1 MSVPNVSEGLGA
13 RLGDPLQGPCTATA
27 FVDGR
32 GRISL
37 WSMEA
42 EALLGYSANEVCG
55 TLAADLLTAP
65 EGRETALAARE
76 RHADGQGWDG
86 VVALKHHDGRAVRI
100 ALRVRPVHCREGQ
113 AGWSLSASD
122 ARQVG
127 QEEVDRA
134 ILQALFSQSPIRI
147 IVVDSEL
154 RYRWVNAA
162 MEHGS
167 GVPAARLIGR
177 RIGEVTPWVNVE
189 GIEEVLRR
197 VRDTGEPVLDFQ
209 VRGQGPSDRDREHV
223 WSGSSFRLTDPAGR
237 VLGMCQV
244 CVDVTEG
251 YWAQRR
257 LALLTEAG
265 TRIGTTLDVVRTA
278 QELADAA
285 VPELADFVL
294 VDLLEA
300 TVRGEE
306 PAPGP
311 VGGQVL
317 LRRSG
322 ISSIHEDASEALYA
336 VGEAVAFHPGTPQ
349 VRCLA
354 TGQSVLVRR
363 LETDEWYASDPQT
376 AEKARE
382 VGAHSLMVVPLRAR
396 GITLG
401 VAVFGRNRDS
411 QPYDQG
417 DLALAEDFS
426 SRAAVCVDN
435 ARRYTREHNTALT
448 LQRSLLPHEVPDY
461 PAVET
466 AHRYLPAAAHAGAGG
481 DWFDVLPLSGARVA
495 LVVGDVTGHGLH
507 AAAVMGRLRTAVY
520 TLTDLDLDPDEVLT
534 HLDDLV
540 IRLTQE
546 DPDCEGATCLYAVYD
561 PISRVCT
568 FARAGH
574 PPPALVQPDGAVE
587 FCEDIPPGPPLGL
600 GGLPFETA
608 ERKLAQGTLLALYTD
623 GLIEAAEQDA
633 EIGLERLARTVADPS
648 RSLEQLCESVEAS
661 VVPERRSDDAALLL
675 ARTRALAA
683 DRVASWELP
692 ADPAQVARARDLTTR
707 QLADWDAEP
716 LAFTTELIVS
726 ELVTNAIRYARGPI
740 ALRLIHA
747 EALICEVSDG
757 SLNAPHL
764 RRARVHDEGGRGLFL
779 VAQLASR
786 WGTRYGRDGKT
797 IWAEQPLSP
806 LEVSSG
812 L

>member
-13 RLGDPLQGPCTATA
+13 RLGDPLQGPYTATA

-42 EALLGYSANEVCG
+42 EALLGYSADEVCG

-65 EGRETALAARE
+65 EGREAALAARE

-162 MEHGS
+162 MERGS
-167 GVPAARLIGR
+167 AVPAARLIGR

-209 VRGQGPSDRDREHV
+209 VRGQGPSDPDREHV

-237 VLGMCQV
+237 VLGMCQI

-336 VGEAVAFHPGTPQ
+336 VGEAVAFH
-349 VRCLA
+349 
-354 TGQSVLVRR
+354 
-363 LETDEWYASDPQT
+363 
-376 AEKARE
+376 
-382 VGAHSLMVVPLRAR
+382 
-396 GITLG
+396 LG
-401 VAVFGRNRDS
+401 
-411 QPYDQG
+411 
-417 DLALAEDFS
+417 
-426 SRAAVCVDN
+426 
-435 ARRYTREHNTALT
+435 
-448 LQRSLLPHEVPDY
+448 
-461 PAVET
+461 
-466 AHRYLPAAAHAGAGG
+466 
-481 DWFDVLPLSGARVA
+481 
-495 LVVGDVTGHGLH
+495 
-507 AAAVMGRLRTAVY
+507 
-520 TLTDLDLDPDEVLT
+520 
-534 HLDDLV
+534 
-540 IRLTQE
+540 
-546 DPDCEGATCLYAVYD
+546 
-561 PISRVCT
+561 
-568 FARAGH
+568 
-574 PPPALVQPDGAVE
+574 
-587 FCEDIPPGPPLGL
+587 
-600 GGLPFETA
+600 
-608 ERKLAQGTLLALYTD
+608 
-623 GLIEAAEQDA
+623 
-633 EIGLERLARTVADPS
+633 
-648 RSLEQLCESVEAS
+648 
-661 VVPERRSDDAALLL
+661 
-675 ARTRALAA
+675 
-683 DRVASWELP
+683 
-692 ADPAQVARARDLTTR
+692 
-707 QLADWDAEP
+707 
-716 LAFTTELIVS
+716 
-726 ELVTNAIRYARGPI
+726 
-740 ALRLIHA
+740 
-747 EALICEVSDG
+747 
-757 SLNAPHL
+757 
-764 RRARVHDEGGRGLFL
+764 
-779 VAQLASR
+779 
-786 WGTRYGRDGKT
+786 
-797 IWAEQPLSP
+797 
-806 LEVSSG
+806 
-812 L
+812 